1 MDEPKRY
8 ESVKQLIGVSKFVLD
23 VAVLLFLL
31 ASGWSIRIRS
41 FAQMLSGSN
50 WLRVMIY
57 MIIVGGLLKAIDLP
71 FSYYSGYVL
80 EHRFQLSRQSLTAWM
95 KDQLKAL
102 AIATPLTIA
111 AVEII
116 YLLLRVDSKF
126 WWIYASIVFIA
137 FAIVMANLA
146 PVLLLPLF
154 FKFKP
159 VENPDLQNRVD
170 RLARR
175 TGKRI
180 CGIFEWSLGEKTR
193 KANAAVVGWGNT
205 RRIILSDTLLKN
217 FSGEEI
223 EVVMAHELCH
233 HVKNHIWY
241 GMAAQSFFTC
251 VAFYAVHRLLPP
263 LSRSFALNGIADV
276 ANFPLFALLMTGLS
290 LVALPLVNYFSRQ
303 LETEA
308 DLYALDVTGDALAFV
323 SSMEKLAEINLA
335 NKTPNKIIEFIF
347 HSHPSVENRIK
358 VAADRVGQNV

>member
-1 MDEPKRY
+1 MDEPRRY
-8 ESVKQLIGVSKFVLD
+8 ESVKQLIGVSKFVFD

-80 EHRFQLSRQSLTAWM
+80 EHRFQLSRQSLAAWM

-102 AIATPLTIA
+102 AIAAPLTIA

-116 YLLLRVDSKF
+116 YLLLRVDSRF

-159 VENPDLQNRVD
+159 VENPDLQYRVS
-170 RLARR
+170 RLARQ
-175 TGKRI
+175 TGAQI
-180 CGIFEWSLGEKTR
+180 CGIFEWALGEKTR

-205 RRIILSDTLLKN
+205 RRIIVSDTLLEN

-223 EVVMAHELCH
+223 EVIMAHELCH

-241 GMAAQSFFTC
+241 GMALQSILTLI
-251 VAFYAVHRLLPP
+251 AFDAAHHVMLP
-263 LSRSFALNGIADV
+263 LSRSFGFTGIGDV
-276 ANFPLFALLMTGLS
+276 ANFPLFVLVMTAVWLL
-290 LVALPLVNYFSRQ
+290 VLPVPNYVSRRVD
-303 LETEA
+303 TEA
-308 DLYALDVTGDALAFV
+308 DLYALHVTGDALAFV
-323 SSMEKLAEINLA
+323 STMVK
-335 NKTPNKIIEFIF
+335 
-347 HSHPSVENRIK
+347 
-358 VAADRVGQNV
+358 

>member
-8 ESVKQLIGVSKFVLD
+8 ASLKQLIGVSKFVLD

-31 ASGWSIRIRS
+31 ASGSTIRIRIIDQIMQVRNM
-41 FAQMLSGSN
+41 F
-50 WLRVMIY
+50 RVMIY
-57 MIIVGGLLKAIDLP
+57 MIIVGALLKAIDLP
-71 FSYYSGYVL
+71 FSYYSGYIL

-102 AIATPLTIA
+102 AIAAPLTIA

-116 YLLLRVDSKF
+116 YQLLRVDSRF

-170 RLARR
+170 RLARP

-193 KANAAVVGWGNT
+193 KANAAVVGRGNT
-205 RRIILSDTLLKN
+205 RRVIVSDTLLKN
-217 FSGEEI
+217 CSGEEI
-223 EVVMAHELCH
+223 EVVIAHELCH

-241 GMAAQSFFTC
+241 GMAAQSFLTFA
-251 VAFYAVHRLLPP
+251 AF
-263 LSRSFALNGIADV
+263 
-276 ANFPLFALLMTGLS
+276 
-290 LVALPLVNYFSRQ
+290 
-303 LETEA
+303 
-308 DLYALDVTGDALAFV
+308 
-323 SSMEKLAEINLA
+323 
-335 NKTPNKIIEFIF
+335 
-347 HSHPSVENRIK
+347 
-358 VAADRVGQNV
+358 